1 MDGLKGVTLSGL
13 ISFGLMLLKAA
24 VILVAGHFAVVLIQK
39 LLSKSF
45 EKIKMDVSLERFFL
59 KVVNIVLHIIVLL
72 SALTALGISTAGLL
86 AALSGAVVA
95 VALAL
100 KDSLG
105 SIAGGIIILLTKR
118 FETGDYIEINGDE
131 GNVEQVDLMHTTL
144 KTLDNRHIVIPNA
157 VAVNSRIIDYSS
169 EPLRRLDTVF
179 QIGYG
184 DDAEKAKQ
192 IILDTVK
199 SHKSALN
206 EPEEPFARVTGLAES
221 AVDITLRVWCKRE
234 DYWQL
239 KFDLL
244 EQIKKQFDKNGIT
257 IPFNQ
262 LDVHISSEKAQ

>member
-1 MDGLKGVTLSGL
+1 MDGLKSITAGGL
-13 ISFGLMLLKAA
+13 ISFGFTLLKAA
-24 VILVAGHFAVVLIQK
+24 LILIVGHYAAVFIGK

-45 EKIKMDVSLERFFL
+45 KRIKMDVSLERFFL
-59 KVVNIVLHIIVLL
+59 KVVNITLHIIVLL

-105 SIAGGIIILLTKR
+105 SIAGGIIILITKR

-131 GNVEQVDLMHTTL
+131 GTVVQVDLMHTTL
-144 KTLDNRHIVIPNA
+144 RTLDNRHIVIPNA

-169 EPLRRLDTVF
+169 EDTRRLDIVF
-179 QIGYG
+179 GISYG
-184 DDAEKAKQ
+184 DNAEKAKQ
-192 IILDTVK
+192 IILDTVEK
-199 SHKSALN
+199 HKMTLN
-206 EPEEPFARVTGLAES
+206 EPEVPFARVTGFGDS

-234 DYWQL
+234 NYWQL

-244 EQIKKQFDKNGIT
+244 EQIKEEFDKNGIS
-257 IPFNQ
+257 IPYNQ
-262 LDVHISSEKAQ
+262 LDVHINEK

>member
-1 MDGLKGVTLSGL
+1 MDGFKGITLSGL
-13 ISFGLMLLKAA
+13 ISFGLVLLKAA
-24 VILVAGHFAVVLIQK
+24 VILLAGHFAVVFIIK

-45 EKIKMDVSLERFFL
+45 ERIKMDVSLEKFFL
-59 KVVNIVLHIIVLL
+59 KVVNITLHIIVLL
-72 SALTALGISTAGLL
+72 SALNALGISNTGLL

-118 FETGDYIEINGDE
+118 FETGDYVEINGDE
-131 GNVEQVDLMHTTL
+131 GTVVQVDLMHTTL

-169 EPLRRLDTVF
+169 EEMRRLDIVF

-184 DDAEKAKQ
+184 DDSEKAKQ
-192 IILDTVK
+192 LILDTVK
-199 SHKSALN
+199 NHKMSLN
-206 EPEEPFARVTGLAES
+206 EPEEPFARVTGFGDS
-221 AVDITLRVWCKRE
+221 AVDITLRVWCARE
-234 DYWQL
+234 NYWQL

-244 EQIKKQFDKNGIT
+244 EQIKKAFDENGIS

-262 LDVHISSEKAQ
+262 LDVHIKEK

>member
-1 MDGLKGVTLSGL
+1 MDGLKSITWQGL
-13 ISFGLMLLKAA
+13 ITFGFTLLKAA
-24 VILVAGHFAVVLIQK
+24 LILIIGHYAVVFIIK
-39 LLSKSF
+39 LLTKSF
-45 EKIKMDVSLERFFL
+45 EKVKMDISLEKFFL
-59 KVVNIVLHIIVLL
+59 KVVNITLHIIVLL
-72 SALTALGISTAGLL
+72 SALNALGISTTGLL

-131 GNVEQVDLMHTTL
+131 GTVTQVDLMHTTL

-169 EPLRRLDTVF
+169 EDNRRLDIVF

-184 DDAEKAKQ
+184 DDPEKAKQ
-192 IILDTVK
+192 IILDAVK
-199 SHKSALN
+199 NHSMSLN
-206 EPEEPFARVTGLAES
+206 EPDEPFARVTGFGDS
-221 AVDITLRVWCKRE
+221 AVEITLRVWCERAN
-234 DYWQL
+234 YWQL

-244 EQIKKQFDKNGIT
+244 EQIKAEFDKNGIS
-257 IPFNQ
+257 IPYNQ
-262 LDVHISSEKAQ
+262 LDVHIKEQ

>member
-1 MDGLKGVTLSGL
+1 MDGLKSITWQGL
-13 ISFGLMLLKAA
+13 ITFGFTLLKAA
-24 VILVAGHFAVVLIQK
+24 LILIIGHYAVVFIIK
-39 LLSKSF
+39 LLTKSF
-45 EKIKMDVSLERFFL
+45 EKVKMDVSLEKFFL
-59 KVVNIVLHIIVLL
+59 KVVNIALHIIVLL
-72 SALTALGISTAGLL
+72 SALNAMGISTTGLL

-131 GNVEQVDLMHTTL
+131 GTVTQVDLMHTTL

-169 EPLRRLDTVF
+169 EDTRRLDIVF

-184 DDAEKAKQ
+184 DNPEKAKQ
-192 IILDTVK
+192 IILDAVK
-199 SHKSALN
+199 NHSMSLN
-206 EPEEPFARVTGLAES
+206 EPDEPFARVTGFGDS
-221 AVDITLRVWCKRE
+221 AVEITLRVWCERAN
-234 DYWQL
+234 YWQL

-244 EQIKKQFDKNGIT
+244 EQIKAEFDKNGIS
-257 IPFNQ
+257 IPYNQ
-262 LDVHISSEKAQ
+262 LDVHIKEK

>member
-1 MDGLKGVTLSGL
+1 MDGLKSITADGL
-13 ISFGLMLLKAA
+13 ISFGLILLKAA
-24 VILVAGHFAVVLIQK
+24 LILLVGHYAVVFIIK
-39 LLSKSF
+39 LLTKSF
-45 EKIKMDVSLERFFL
+45 EKVKMDVSLEKFFL
-59 KVVNIVLHIIVLL
+59 KVVNITLHIIVLL

-105 SIAGGIIILLTKR
+105 SIAGGIIILITKR

-131 GNVEQVDLMHTTL
+131 GTVTQVDLMHTTL
-144 KTLDNRHIVIPNA
+144 KTLDNRHVVIPNA

-169 EPLRRLDTVF
+169 EDTRRLDIVF
-179 QIGYG
+179 GISYG
-184 DDAEKAKQ
+184 DDAENAKQ

-199 SHKSALN
+199 KHRMALN
-206 EPEEPFARVTGLAES
+206 EPEEPFARVTNLGES
-221 AVDITLRVWCKRE
+221 SVDITLRVWCERIN
-234 DYWQL
+234 YWQL

-244 EQIKKQFDKNGIT
+244 EQIKAEFDKNGIS

-262 LDVHISSEKAQ
+262 LDVHITEK

>member
-1 MDGLKGVTLSGL
+1 MDGLKSITWQGL
-13 ISFGLMLLKAA
+13 ITFGFTLLKAA
-24 VILVAGHFAVVLIQK
+24 LILIIGHYAVVFIIK
-39 LLSKSF
+39 LLTKSF
-45 EKIKMDVSLERFFL
+45 EKVKMDISLEKFFL
-59 KVVNIVLHIIVLL
+59 KVVNITLHIIVLL
-72 SALTALGISTAGLL
+72 SALNALGISTTGLL

-131 GNVEQVDLMHTTL
+131 GTVTQVDLMHTTL

-169 EPLRRLDTVF
+169 EDNRRLDIVF

-184 DDAEKAKQ
+184 DDPEKAKQ
-192 IILDTVK
+192 IILDAVK
-199 SHKSALN
+199 NHSMSLN
-206 EPEEPFARVTGLAES
+206 EPDEPFARVTGFGES
-221 AVDITLRVWCKRE
+221 AVEITLRVWCERAN
-234 DYWQL
+234 YWQL

-244 EQIKKQFDKNGIT
+244 EQIKAEFDKNGIS
-257 IPFNQ
+257 IPYNQ
-262 LDVHISSEKAQ
+262 LDVHIKEK

>member
-1 MDGLKGVTLSGL
+1 MKRFSV
-13 ISFGLMLLKAA
+13 
-24 VILVAGHFAVVLIQK
+24 FAVVFIIK

-45 EKIKMDVSLERFFL
+45 EKIKMDVSLEKFFL
-59 KVVNIVLHIIVLL
+59 KVVNITLHIIVLL
-72 SALTALGISTAGLL
+72 SALNALGISTTGLL

-118 FETGDYIEINGDE
+118 FETGDYVEINGDE
-131 GNVEQVDLMHTTL
+131 GTVVQVDLMHTTL
-144 KTLDNRHIVIPNA
+144 KTLDNRHVVIPNA

-169 EPLRRLDTVF
+169 EETRRLDIVF

-184 DDAEKAKQ
+184 DDSEKAKQ
-192 IILDTVK
+192 IILDAVNN
-199 SHKSALN
+199 HKMSLN
-206 EPEEPFARVTGLAES
+206 EPEKPFARVTGFGDS
-221 AVDITLRVWCKRE
+221 AVDITLRVWCLRE
-234 DYWQL
+234 NYWQL

-244 EQIKKQFDKNGIT
+244 EQIKKAFDENGIS

-262 LDVHISSEKAQ
+262 LDVHIKDK

>member
-1 MDGLKGVTLSGL
+1 MDGLKSITWQGL
-13 ISFGLMLLKAA
+13 ITFGFTLLKAA
-24 VILVAGHFAVVLIQK
+24 LILIIGHYAVVFIIK
-39 LLSKSF
+39 LLTKSF
-45 EKIKMDVSLERFFL
+45 EKVKMDISLEKFFL
-59 KVVNIVLHIIVLL
+59 KVVNITLHIIVLL
-72 SALTALGISTAGLL
+72 SALNALGISTTGLL

-131 GNVEQVDLMHTTL
+131 GTVTQVDLMHTTL

-169 EPLRRLDTVF
+169 EDNRRLDIVF

-184 DDAEKAKQ
+184 DDPETAKQ
-192 IILDTVK
+192 IILDAVK
-199 SHKSALN
+199 NHSMSLN
-206 EPEEPFARVTGLAES
+206 EPDEPFARVTGFGES
-221 AVDITLRVWCKRE
+221 AVEITLRVWCERAN
-234 DYWQL
+234 YWQL

-244 EQIKKQFDKNGIT
+244 EQIKAEFDKNGIS
-257 IPFNQ
+257 IPYNQ
-262 LDVHISSEKAQ
+262 LDVHIKEK

>member
-1 MDGLKGVTLSGL
+1 MDGLKSITAGGL
-13 ISFGLMLLKAA
+13 ISFGFTLLKAA
-24 VILVAGHFAVVLIQK
+24 LILIIGHYAAVFIGK

-45 EKIKMDVSLERFFL
+45 KRIKMDVSLERFFL
-59 KVVNIVLHIIVLL
+59 KVVNITLHIIVLL

-105 SIAGGIIILLTKR
+105 SIAGGIIILITKR

-131 GNVEQVDLMHTTL
+131 GTVVQVDLMHTTL
-144 KTLDNRHIVIPNA
+144 RTLDNRHIVIPNA

-169 EPLRRLDTVF
+169 EDTRRLDIVF
-179 QIGYG
+179 GISYG
-184 DDAEKAKQ
+184 DNAEKAKQ
-192 IILDTVK
+192 IILDTVEK
-199 SHKSALN
+199 HKMTLN
-206 EPEEPFARVTGLAES
+206 EPEVPFARVTGFGDS

-234 DYWQL
+234 NYWQL

-244 EQIKKQFDKNGIT
+244 EQIKEEFDKNGIS
-257 IPFNQ
+257 IPYNQ
-262 LDVHISSEKAQ
+262 LDVHINEK

>member
-1 MDGLKGVTLSGL
+1 MDGLKSITAGGL
-13 ISFGLMLLKAA
+13 ISFGFTLLKAA
-24 VILVAGHFAVVLIQK
+24 LILIIGHYAVVFIGK

-45 EKIKMDVSLERFFL
+45 KRIKMDVSLERFFL
-59 KVVNIVLHIIVLL
+59 KVVNITLHIIVLL

-105 SIAGGIIILLTKR
+105 SIAGGIIILITKR

-131 GNVEQVDLMHTTL
+131 GTVVQVDLMHTTL
-144 KTLDNRHIVIPNA
+144 RTLDNRHIVIPNA

-169 EPLRRLDTVF
+169 EDTRRLDIVF
-179 QIGYG
+179 GISYG
-184 DDAEKAKQ
+184 DNAEKAKQ
-192 IILDTVK
+192 IILDTVEK
-199 SHKSALN
+199 HKMTLN
-206 EPEEPFARVTGLAES
+206 EPEVPFARVTGFGDS

-234 DYWQL
+234 NYWQL

-244 EQIKKQFDKNGIT
+244 EQIKEEFDKNGIS
-257 IPFNQ
+257 IPYNQ
-262 LDVHISSEKAQ
+262 LDVHINEK